1 MADSD
6 LPRRSIRDWLFD
18 VVRTSYQ
25 TNASTTLEDRPA
37 TDSIPSD
44 EATRQPPISA
54 PDARTRLL
62 ESYDRSDP
70 ICGERK
76 CNHGTFSPR
85 PEDQRGL
92 SWDASSIPPPT
103 STGDGYPGES
113 SRRPELG
120 PRSETVP
127 SLESSA
133 STLPLKNRRTLYAR
147 ASGHLFL
154 EADLM
159 QK

>member
-1 MADSD
+1 MAESD
-6 LPRRSIRDWLFD
+6 LPRQSLRDWLFD

-25 TNASTTLEDRPA
+25 TNASTTPEHQPAIDNFRNDEDA
-37 TDSIPSD
+37 
-44 EATRQPPISA
+44 RQPLMSA

-70 ICGERK
+70 ICGERT

-85 PEDQRGL
+85 PEDQREI
-92 SWDASSIPPPT
+92 SWDASSMPPT
-103 STGDGYPGES
+103 TSAGDGFPGES
-113 SRRPELG
+113 SRTRPELG

-147 ASGHLFL
+147 ANGHSVFGKLI
-154 EADLM
+154 
-159 QK
+159 